1 MKMAMEFNAL
11 QIFEIAEQIERNG
24 RKFYTRAAEIL
35 KDEKSQKLM
44 LTLAAAEKK
53 HEETFANMRKQI
65 SSKQRQLVTFDLDND
80 ASLFV
85 QAIAGAHGFD
95 LRKDVTEQLT
105 GNETSNDVLQMAMK
119 AEKDSIVFYVG
130 LKDFVTTEKGKEQ
143 IEEIIQEEKKHLIIL
158 NKELQAI
165 EC

>member
-1 MKMAMEFNAL
+1 MQNAL

-24 RKFYTRAAEIL
+24 RKFYIRAAEIL
-35 KDEKSQKLM
+35 KDEKSKKLM

-53 HEETFANMRKQI
+53 HEEAFANMRKQI

-80 ASLFV
+80 ASLFI

-95 LRKDVTEQLT
+95 LRKDVTEQLA
-105 GNETSNDVLQMAMK
+105 GNETSNDILQIAMK

-130 LKDFVTTEKGKEQ
+130 LKDFVTTAIGKEQ
-143 IEEIIQEEKKHLIIL
+143 IEGIIQEEKKHLIIL